1 MLIKAKGIEMTGQVN
16 YLVGAPELGQEYY
29 VLYIKPKP
37 FYVLYNWRGFFFEKE
52 RLALHRVYPT
62 KEDVVRAA
70 EFVKNFYISHKEQL
84 NYLRS
89 EPEPGTE
96 VWYGYGGNSN
106 DIESTNFYPKNTYR
120 QDLLETFQ
128 LYGTR
133 EDLIKDMNLITE
145 ALEEEYKKAH

>member
-1 MLIKAKGIEMTGQVN
+1 MSGQVN
-16 YLVGAPELGQEYY
+16 YLVEAPELGQEYY
-29 VLYIKPKP
+29 VLCIKPKP
-37 FYVLYNWRGFFFEKE
+37 FYVLYEWKDSVFEKE
-52 RLALHRVYPT
+52 RLATHRLYPT
-62 KEDVVRAA
+62 KKDVERAA

-96 VWYGYGGNSN
+96 VWYGYGSNSK
-106 DIESTNFYPKNTYR
+106 DIESANFDPKNTFR